1 MSALSA
7 FDGPDAS
14 PDASPVALAMP
25 DAVDPGRRRRWF
37 AAPDAWLAID
47 APRVPDGAGLDAVRD
62 ALLLGRHD
70 ALLRRLEEIA
80 GRDFAWRPAEETLTS
95 GAPDFTLALRRP
107 PDSDVDASV
116 PDGPDGP
123 AALRV
128 GVALS
133 GSLHERLE
141 AVALRAPGGDEP
153 GPEAGPATGQDI
165 ALVPRLAPAR
175 LAIAR
180 FALDE
185 ADAERVRPGSLV
197 LLPESFAPRWRASL
211 ETTVAGALP
220 ARLDADEG
228 TLLPEPAGP
237 DATSGTAAAGGGG
250 AGVACTVRLE
260 TEMRVPLARWAPRD
274 AAAPDADPSVRGLPL
289 RDALADGAALV
300 VELGDGRAWR
310 GELLRV
316 GRGRAARL
324 STDA

>member
-1 MSALSA
+1 MSAPSA
-7 FDGPDAS
+7 DGAV
-14 PDASPVALAMP
+14 ASPVALAMP
-25 DAVDPGRRRRWF
+25 DAVDPDRRRRWF

-95 GAPDFTLALRRP
+95 GAPDFTLALRRSP
-107 PDSDVDASV
+107 APDVDASA
-116 PDGPDGP
+116 PDGPGGP
-123 AALRV
+123 AVLRV

-133 GSLHERLE
+133 GPLHERLE
-141 AVALRAPGGDEP
+141 AVASRASVEDEP
-153 GPEAGPATGQDI
+153 GPEPGPAAGGDI

-211 ETTVAGALP
+211 ETTVAGTLP
-220 ARLDADEG
+220 ARLDAGEG
-228 TLLPEPAGP
+228 MLLPEPAGP
-237 DATSGTAAAGGGG
+237 DGTFDVAADPAADPA

-260 TEMRVPLARWAPRD
+260 TELRVPLARWAPRD
-274 AAAPDADPSVRGLPL
+274 AGTPDAGPSVRGLPL

-300 VELGDGRAWR
+300 VELGDGRGWR

-324 STDA
+324 SADA